1 MARTNKSI
9 ISEAMRLLGSR
20 KSPKKAKSSAENG
33 RKGGRPKMPVSVVEI
48 GTDLICSCGHISRI
62 DDAEPGAWK
71 CPNCRRHYW
80 LARERRII

>member
-33 RKGGRPKMPVSVVEI
+33 KKGGRPK
-48 GTDLICSCGHISRI
+48 GKT
-62 DDAEPGAWK
+62 GAI
-71 CPNCRRHYW
+71 NEY
-80 LARERRII
+80 